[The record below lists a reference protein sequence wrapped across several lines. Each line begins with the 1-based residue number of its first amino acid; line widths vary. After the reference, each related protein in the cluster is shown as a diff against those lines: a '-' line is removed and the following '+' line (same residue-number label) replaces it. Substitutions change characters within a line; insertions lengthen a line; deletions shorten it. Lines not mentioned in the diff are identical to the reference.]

1 MYSWFIEEL
10 NRNII
15 SFDDESDRLTY
26 LQVVG
31 EKHPDYIAYR
41 SNNKVHVKIY
51 CLNEPFHIEHL
62 EKNIQIYDNI
72 GDLDITPP
80 LIECRQLL
88 KFKVGYF
95 IEGVKYYED
104 DRLGAVYIIV
114 TERYGQSLATKYMGL
129 DADDPE
135 QGPGPDTDNLNEED
149 FNLFFPPEEIPK
161 HIRDQIRPLLQ
172 KLKEAGW
179 SHDDIHA
186 GNFVVDNDVVKII
199 DFDCVSRI

>member
-1 MYSWFIEEL
+1 MHSWFVE
-10 NRNII
+10 
-15 SFDDESDRLTY
+15 ESDGNMIVFDHEFKRKEY
-26 LQVVG
+26 LEILVVN
-31 EKHPDYIAYR
+31 HPDYEAYKA
-41 SNNKVHVKIY
+41 NNKVHAKIY

-62 EKNIQIYDNI
+62 EKNIQIYNNI
-72 GDLDITPP
+72 GHLDITPP
-80 LIECRQLL
+80 LIECKQLL
-88 KFKVGYF
+88 KLKVGYF
-95 IEGVKYYED
+95 IEGEKYYED
-104 DRLGAVYIIV
+104 DRLGAVYMIV

-149 FNLFFPPEEIPK
+149 FNLFFPPEDIPE
-161 HIRDQIRPLLQ
+161 HIRNQIRPLLH

-179 SHDDIHA
+179 SHDDIHV